1 MQKLSHV
8 RRGLKPRIPKEGR
21 KAEYK
26 PEDKKLEKILTW
38 ATTLG
43 VAALL
48 APGLIIWNQYV
59 NVPKNALEVDVMAW
73 QGGWQYRLPGED
85 GKLGTNPEELILS
98 ALAGCFNMKLAF
110 VLNEE
115 NFEPE
120 KLETNAKLLFEDG
133 VVKNIHLELRGLVP
147 KIEENRFKQLAED
160 AKDNCPIS
168 GVLNCEIFL
177 IASLL

>member
-1 MQKLSHV
+1 MKREV
-8 RRGLKPRIPKEGR
+8 N
-21 KAEYK
+21 A
-26 PEDKKLEKILTW
+26 
-38 ATTLG
+38 
-43 VAALL
+43 
-48 APGLIIWNQYV
+48 IWNGNGSEGIGYLSAQSGAIDKMPYSFKSRFE
-59 NVPKNALEVDVMAW
+59 N
-73 QGGWQYRLPGED
+73 ED

-133 VVKNIHLELRGLVP
+133 VIRNIHMEIRGLVP
-147 KIEENRFKQLAED
+147 KIDKNRFTQLAED

-168 GVLNCEIFL
+168 GVLNCEIL
-177 IASLL
+177 LNASLV

>member
-1 MQKLSHV
+1 MKREV
-8 RRGLKPRIPKEGR
+8 N
-21 KAEYK
+21 A
-26 PEDKKLEKILTW
+26 
-38 ATTLG
+38 
-43 VAALL
+43 
-48 APGLIIWNQYV
+48 IWNGNGSDGIGYLSTKSGAIDKMPYSFKSRFE
-59 NVPKNALEVDVMAW
+59 N
-73 QGGWQYRLPGED
+73 ED

-98 ALAGCFNMKLAF
+98 ALVGCFNMKLAF
-110 VLNEE
+110 ILNEE

-133 VVKNIHLELRGLVP
+133 VVTNIHLELRGLVP

-168 GVLNCEIFL
+168 GVLNCEILL

>member
-1 MQKLSHV
+1 MKREV
-8 RRGLKPRIPKEGR
+8 N
-21 KAEYK
+21 A
-26 PEDKKLEKILTW
+26 
-38 ATTLG
+38 
-43 VAALL
+43 
-48 APGLIIWNQYV
+48 IWNGNGSDGIGYLSTKSGAIDKMPYSFKSRFE
-59 NVPKNALEVDVMAW
+59 N
-73 QGGWQYRLPGED
+73 ED
-85 GKLGTNPEELILS
+85 GILGTNPEELILS
-98 ALAGCFNMKLAF
+98 ALVGCFNMKLAF

-168 GVLNCEIFL
+168 GVLNCEILL

>member
-1 MQKLSHV
+1 MKREV
-8 RRGLKPRIPKEGR
+8 N
-21 KAEYK
+21 A
-26 PEDKKLEKILTW
+26 
-38 ATTLG
+38 
-43 VAALL
+43 
-48 APGLIIWNQYV
+48 IWNGNGSDGIGYLSTKSGAIDKMPYSFKSRFE
-59 NVPKNALEVDVMAW
+59 N
-73 QGGWQYRLPGED
+73 ED
-85 GKLGTNPEELILS
+85 GKLGTNPEELIVS

-168 GVLNCEIFL
+168 GVLNCEILL